1 MARACVLPAIDAGLR
16 SKSLPVFG
24 RSASAISNA
33 AVECGDASVT
43 SGTSAATIMSR
54 ISSDEFRMD
63 PNIARAWTLPARLY
77 TDAEVFAEEKEK
89 IFARTWQVVGHASQ
103 VARPGD
109 YFTTELIGEPLVF
122 VRGVD
127 GRLRGFY
134 NVCRHRAGPPA
145 EGCGSRRL
153 FRCAYHGWTYSLDG
167 ALIKATEIEGIEGFR
182 AEDFALMPV
191 RTEEWFNLIFANL
204 NPEARPLRESLG
216 ELPKQAEKFPFAEM
230 KLFERR
236 TYDMKCNWKTY
247 VDNYLEGYHLPSV
260 HPGLNRELDYNA
272 YVVEPHMRQLEAEG
286 RERSRGGN
294 SPEPFSG
301 YVRQFSPIRG
311 AQPGDATPRRYQ
323 EVRED
328 LTTDYF
334 WVFPNWMLN
343 CYPDNV
349 SLNIILPVEPERTLA
364 IFEWYLPENAH
375 SSPAAKASVEFS
387 HQIQVEDVAICEAV
401 QKNLRSRSYSRGR
414 FSVKHEKG
422 VHAFHRMY
430 GAAMAG
436 SEAKDSK

>member
-1 MARACVLPAIDAGLR
+1 MVPE
-16 SKSLPVFG
+16 SLFK
-24 RSASAISNA
+24 I
-33 AVECGDASVT
+33 E
-43 SGTSAATIMSR
+43 
-54 ISSDEFRMD
+54 SD
-63 PNIARAWTLPARLY
+63 IVRAWTLPSTLY
-77 TDAEVFAEEKEK
+77 TDADVFAAEKEK

-103 VARPGD
+103 VAQPGD
-109 YFTTELIGEPLVF
+109 YFTTELVGEPLVF
-122 VRGVD
+122 VRGSD

-145 EGCGSRRL
+145 EGCGSRKL
-153 FRCAYHGWTYSLDG
+153 FRCGYHGWTYGLDG
-167 ALIKATEIEGIEGFR
+167 SLISATEIEGVEGFR

-204 NPEARPLRESLG
+204 DREAPPLLEVLG
-216 ELPKQAEKFPFAEM
+216 ELPKQAEKFPFAGM
-230 KLFERR
+230 KLYERR

-260 HPGLNRELDYNA
+260 HPGLNGELDYNA
-272 YVVEPHMRQLEAEG
+272 YTVEPHLGNVEGSG
-286 RERSRGGN
+286 RER
-294 SPEPFSG
+294 FYG

-323 EVRED
+323 HASED

-334 WVFPNWMLN
+334 WIFPNWMLN

-349 SLNIILPVEPERTLA
+349 SLNIVLPMEPERTLA
-364 IFEWYLPENAH
+364 IFEWYLPEKDHAM
-375 SSPAAKASVEFS
+375 PAAKASVEFS
-387 HQIQVEDVAICEAV
+387 DQIQKEDVAICEAV

-414 FSVKHEKG
+414 YSVKQEKG

-430 GAAMAG
+430 AERMAG
-436 SEAKDSK
+436 NL